1 MNYDKIAAVI
11 VALEGPLKFF
21 LLFLVFVYVMWFWKV
36 GMYDGFM
43 TTLQVLRTA
52 FERLCIYGYM
62 GIVWV
67 FVSVV
72 RVFRV
77 IFATVRDF
85 FISRI

>member
-1 MNYDKIAAVI
+1 MNYDKLAAVI
-11 VALEGPLKFF
+11 VALEAPAKFF
-21 LLFLVFVYVMWFWKV
+21 VLFLVLVYVMWFWKV

-52 FERLCIYGYM
+52 VERICIYGYM
-62 GIVWV
+62 GIAWAC
-67 FVSVV
+67 VSVI